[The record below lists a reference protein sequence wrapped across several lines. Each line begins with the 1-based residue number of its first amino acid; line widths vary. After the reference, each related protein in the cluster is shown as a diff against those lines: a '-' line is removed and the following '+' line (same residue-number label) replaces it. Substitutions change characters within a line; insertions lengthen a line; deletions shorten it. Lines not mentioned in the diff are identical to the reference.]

1 SPGTKLSEWLAAR
14 DPTVEVLPSAGHC
27 AEGAQIRIRATAS
40 LTQANEPVV
49 YVDGVR
55 VNRGGGFGDPN
66 WIGAGGGGTPSRLD
80 DIDPEAIDHVEI
92 LKGAAAAT
100 LYGTEASA
108 GVIQS
113 FTTTGAR
120 GGPRF
125 DFMTALGLLDST
137 GTRYA

>member
-1 SPGTKLSEWLAAR
+1 GAQMRMP
-14 DPTVEVLPSAGHC
+14 
-27 AEGAQIRIRATAS
+27 EGATLS
-40 LTQANEPVV
+40 QANEPGV

-108 GVIQS
+108 GVIQI
-113 FTTTGAR
+113 FAKKGAR
-120 GGPRF
+120 GATRF
-125 DFMTALGLLDST
+125 DFMTA
-137 GTRYA
+137 RV